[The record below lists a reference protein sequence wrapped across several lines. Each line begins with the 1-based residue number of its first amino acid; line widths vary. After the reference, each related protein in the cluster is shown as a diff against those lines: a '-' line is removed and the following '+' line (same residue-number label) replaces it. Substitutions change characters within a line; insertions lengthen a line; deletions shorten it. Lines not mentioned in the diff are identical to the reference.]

1 MNIQLEKI
9 EIAKMLLSTDNVIIL
24 KKIKAI
30 LKGKETDW
38 WDEASDEEKAAIEK
52 GIAQLENG
60 EGIPHEKV
68 MKKYKKWLSK

>member
-9 EIAKMLLSTDNVIIL
+9 ELAKMLLSTDNEIIL

-30 LKGKETDW
+30 LKGKETDC

-52 GIAQLENG
+52 GIAQLEKG
-60 EGIPHEKV
+60 EGISHEKV
-68 MKKYKKWLSK
+68 MKKYKK